1 MSGRKFRKMLMN
13 WDLLV
18 CDTVLG
24 ILVLVTFSGVI
35 FRYLLNRPLEWLEEV
50 QMMAI
55 VWVVFLGAG
64 AAFRECGHVAVEI
77 LVEMFPQKVQKILH
91 ILVSVLIVTVLAFL
105 TVLSARYAGI
115 SLASGRRTGILR
127 IPYYQI
133 YGIIPI
139 ACVWMMV
146 SHIYGEYR
154 AGHKEDKSQDAARTV
169 TEEEL

>member
-1 MSGRKFRKMLMN
+1 MNGNRIKTLLMN

-35 FRYLLNRPLEWLEEV
+35 FRYVLNRPIEWLEEV

-64 AAFRECGHVAVEI
+64 AAFREGGHVAVEI
-77 LVEMFPQKVQKILH
+77 VVEMFPQKVQKILR
-91 ILVSVLIVTVLAFL
+91 ILVSVLIVAVLAFL

-127 IPYYQI
+127 VPYYQI
-133 YGIIPI
+133 YGIIPFS
-139 ACVWMMV
+139 CVWMV
-146 SHIYGEYR
+146 ISHLYREYR
-154 AGHKEDKSQDAARTV
+154 SGHKEENSPDSPGPV
-169 TEEEL
+169 MEEKL